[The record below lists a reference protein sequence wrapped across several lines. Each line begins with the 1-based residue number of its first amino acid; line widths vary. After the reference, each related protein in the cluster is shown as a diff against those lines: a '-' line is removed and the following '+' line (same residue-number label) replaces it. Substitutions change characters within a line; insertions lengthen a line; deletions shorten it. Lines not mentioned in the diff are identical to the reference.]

1 MNKEKNKHYVFV
13 YGTLMR
19 GFNNNHLLSSAE
31 YIEKASTK
39 KEYKLVASGIPF
51 LTEQPGKSY
60 VLGELYRV
68 DDNVLGLLDELE
80 NHPNWYERKEI
91 KVITEL
97 GDEVKAWAY
106 FMPERHIPGSG
117 QEIENGSYSDYTY
130 IFNHQN

>member
-1 MNKEKNKHYVFV
+1 MNKGKNKHYVFV

-31 YIEKASTK
+31 YIEKASTE

-51 LTEQPGKSY
+51 LTEQPGNSY

-80 NHPNWYERKEI
+80 NHPNWYERKKI
-91 KVITEL
+91 NVITEV
-97 GDEVKAWAY
+97 GDKVEAWAY
-106 FMPERHIPGSG
+106 FMPDRHVPGSA
-117 QEIENGSYSDYTY
+117 QEIVNGSYSDYKY
-130 IFNHQN
+130 IFTYQN